1 MIRILA
7 IGAGVMPPSLRPD
20 PDSELRAVRSVLRHA
35 IIGELEAIRGEVPA
49 AVAVLIRWRK
59 ISPDREKEPVGPTV
73 TLQRADMS
81 RETGARLDRITRA
94 ALAWGALEARL
105 DDDGHPAHLDDET
118 REDAAWA
125 LVGLASGRQE
135 MAREWLREA
144 VARCAI
150 HAL

>member
-94 ALAWGALEARL
+94 ALAWGALEARP
-105 DDDGHPAHLDDET
+105 DDDGHPHPDDET

-135 MAREWLREA
+135 MVREWLREA
-144 VARCAI
+144 VARCGI